1 MSGFPS
7 AKLLNEP
14 DEPLGGL
21 PVAPV
26 PALGVRCAPA
36 PGMPVPAM
44 TPGPGRLLA
53 QRSR

>member
-1 MSGFPS
+1 MLGFPS
-7 AKLLNEP
+7 AKVLNEP

-36 PGMPVPAM
+36 PSMLVPAM
-44 TPGPGRLLA
+44 TPGLGWRLA
-53 QRSR
+53 SQI